1 LLTELADAEISVFG
15 MHFADPVIG
24 TVVTA
29 DRVYRFVTP
38 ADSTPPA

>member
-1 LLTELADAEISVFG
+1 FG